1 MAVVNATYLFEGR
14 VKIIVIRD
22 KLFAGLLAAL
32 SIVYRGPQE
41 NPLMMAQLR
50 AQKRAVIKGPLNFF
64 SEGEFSF
71 KRNG

>member
-1 MAVVNATYLFEGR
+1 MAVVNAPYLFEGR

-41 NPLMMAQLR
+41 NPLMTPQFKS
-50 AQKRAVIKGPLNFF
+50 QKRAAI
-64 SEGEFSF
+64 
-71 KRNG
+71 